1 MSESY
6 DWTQD
11 VQKMGG
17 QPGTHWLG
25 DVEKSALPAR
35 FLLKAVENAA
45 RSEKLGRPV
54 FEDKLHVE
62 VLMPGGDIMVRKFQA
77 ADQYKYPSAW
87 EAWERDQSAPV
98 DGTPLE
104 EWPQI
109 TPGAVATLKANNVFT
124 VENLIA
130 LSDAHCERIGPVAYM
145 FRQKALDYMKRAE
158 GQNDELDKVKA
169 DNEDLKIKLAEMQA
183 AITEMQKPKRRGR
196 PKNKPKVI
204 TNEPVADNPGR
215 DGPVGD
221 NQA

>member
-1 MSESY
+1 MSDTY

-25 DVEKSALPAR
+25 DVEVSALPAR
-35 FLLKAVENAA
+35 FLLKAVENKPK
-45 RSEKLGRPV
+45 SEKLGRV
-54 FEDKLHVE
+54 IFEDKLHTE
-62 VLMPGGDIMVRKFQA
+62 VLMPGGDIVVRKFQE
-77 ADQYKYPSAW
+77 ADKYKFPKAW

-109 TPGAVATLKANNVFT
+109 TPAAVSTLKANNVFT
-124 VENLIA
+124 VEGLVA

-158 GQNDELDKVKA
+158 GTNDELDKVKA
-169 DNEDLKIKLAEMQA
+169 DNADLKEKMVEMQA
-183 AITEMQKPKRRGR
+183 AIDEMKKPKRRGR
-196 PKNKPKVI
+196 PPREKVA
-204 TNEPVADNPGR
+204 TDEPAADHSGR
-215 DGPVGD
+215 DGPVGVA
-221 NQA
+221 QA